1 MMFDG
6 LLGSAYFLFYSFI
19 KRLRL
24 GFGLWFYPDAT
35 ICTMFVNYR
44 LGDNEYVVTP
54 ESNDNLLYEIRYD
67 GLVVND
73 VVALVRRK

>member
-1 MMFDG
+1 
-6 LLGSAYFLFYSFI
+6 
-19 KRLRL
+19 
-24 GFGLWFYPDAT
+24 
-35 ICTMFVNYR
+35 
-44 LGDNEYVVTP
+44 VVTP